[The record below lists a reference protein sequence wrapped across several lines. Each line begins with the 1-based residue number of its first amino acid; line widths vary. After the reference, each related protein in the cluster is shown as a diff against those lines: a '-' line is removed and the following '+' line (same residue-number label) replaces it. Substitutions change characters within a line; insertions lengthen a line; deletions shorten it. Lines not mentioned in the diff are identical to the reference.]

1 MPPQTSRLA
10 NDHARGLVLA
20 IVGILILSPDSLLV
34 RLIAAD
40 QWTLLFWRGMM
51 TFVTLTAFL
60 LFSHRRDTLKRFHA
74 LGIKGLAI
82 AALLALNTTLFV
94 VSIRHTAVANTLVLV
109 SVAPLLAAVFS
120 SFFLAEHAPLRT
132 WIATLVSVL
141 SIGYIMR
148 EGLGTTNLIGDTAAL
163 GLALTLAAVLTL
175 LRARRSSDAVPIVAC
190 SGLLLAVAVFPFSGR
205 LFLSNSDWLYMSI
218 LGLFVIPVS
227 FAFTLSA
234 PKFLPAPEVGLVFLL
249 ETVLGPF
256 LVWLVMDEEPPSA
269 TLVGGTVLVTTLAL
283 HAVLGLRLSSAVH
296 R

>member
-120 SFFLAEHAPLRT
+120 SFFWLSTRHCAP
-132 WIATLVSVL
+132 
-141 SIGYIMR
+141 
-148 EGLGTTNLIGDTAAL
+148 GLQ
-163 GLALTLAAVLTL
+163 
-175 LRARRSSDAVPIVAC
+175 RWSAC
-190 SGLLLAVAVFPFSGR
+190 SRLAISCAK
-205 LFLSNSDWLYMSI
+205 DW
-218 LGLFVIPVS
+218 VRP
-227 FAFTLSA
+227 T
-234 PKFLPAPEVGLVFLL
+234 
-249 ETVLGPF
+249 
-256 LVWLVMDEEPPSA
+256 
-269 TLVGGTVLVTTLAL
+269 
-283 HAVLGLRLSSAVH
+283 
-296 R
+296 